1 LHAYRRRQRGV
12 GENAGEGEWCFQLMA
27 EQELRQSIK
36 WKKNFLKLVEETNNP
51 PPPFY
56 FHEVHVRGKSETAG
70 EYKSERG
77 NKKRVSVGIRKRT
90 RGSKKRVRE
99 R

>member
-1 LHAYRRRQRGV
+1 
-12 GENAGEGEWCFQLMA
+12 MA

-51 PPPFY
+51 PSALLLP
-56 FHEVHVRGKSETAG
+56 RGACGGKSETAG

-77 NKKRVSVGIRKRT
+77 NKKRVRVGIRKRT

>member
-1 LHAYRRRQRGV
+1 V

-56 FHEVHVRGKSETAG
+56 FHEVHVGEKVRQQESTRVRG
-70 EYKSERG
+70 
-77 NKKRVSVGIRKRT
+77 GIRK
-90 RGSKKRVRE
+90 E
-99 R
+99 

>member
-1 LHAYRRRQRGV
+1 
-12 GENAGEGEWCFQLMA
+12 MA

-56 FHEVHVRGKSETAG
+56 FHEVHVG
-70 EYKSERG
+70 EKVRQQES
-77 NKKRVSVGIRKRT
+77 T
-90 RGSKKRVRE
+90 RVRGGVRKE
-99 R
+99 